1 MKETLKKLLITAA
14 IFCIMFAD
22 AVMDK
27 IIKIIFK

>member
-1 MKETLKKLLITAA
+1 MKETLKKLLITAI
-14 IFCIMFAD
+14 IFSIMFAD